1 MPAPASSYRS
11 QGGAGSRVVSALLSV
26 AIAAGII
33 ALLILAGL
41 MPEVFVPFGTKSL
54 STFEVSAGQEAAQ
67 ATKSDQPEPQQRS
80 AARPKAAAAP
90 PRTAPPPPPVPS
102 QPTPVPEA
110 PTLPGVIQLSP
121 SEFAATDI
129 GRIRGTAPARDGAG
143 SGSASA
149 STGGSR
155 QVAGP
160 GGGPGGKTLYAAD
173 WYREPSRAEV
183 APYMPAGVSE
193 GWGMIACR
201 TVERYHVEDCRVIG
215 ETPGSRIG
223 QGLRQAAWQF
233 LVIPPR
239 EDGRPMLGVWVRIRF
254 DLVRGVER

>member
-1 MPAPASSYRS
+1 MPASASSYRS
-11 QGGAGSRVVSALLSV
+11 QGGVRSRAVSALLSV

-41 MPEVFVPFGTKSL
+41 MPQVFVPFGTRGL
-54 STFEVSAGQEAAQ
+54 STFDVAGEEAPA
-67 ATKSDQPEPQQRS
+67 ATAAPRERQR
-80 AARPKAAAAP
+80 AAAKPKAASAP
-90 PRTAPPPPPVPS
+90 AKAPPPPPR
-102 QPTPVPEA
+102 PTAVPEEPA
-110 PTLPGVIQLSP
+110 TPSGMIELSP
-121 SEFAATDI
+121 SDFAATDI
-129 GRIRGTAPARDGAG
+129 GRIRGTAPARGEAEAGTGA
-143 SGSASA
+143 SGRA
-149 STGGSR
+149 
-155 QVAGP
+155 VAGP
-160 GGGPGGKTLYAAD
+160 SLAPGGKTLYAAD

-183 APYMPAGVSE
+183 APYMPAGVAE

-239 EDGRPMLGVWVRIRF
+239 ENGRPMLGTWVRIRF

>member
-1 MPAPASSYRS
+1 MLGSASSYRS
-11 QGGAGSRVVSALLSV
+11 QSGAGSRLVSALLSV

-33 ALLILAGL
+33 AVLILAGL
-41 MPEVFVPFGTKSL
+41 MPEVFVPFGTRSL
-54 STFEVSAGQEAAQ
+54 STFDVHAGQEAPA
-67 ATKSDQPEPQQRS
+67 ATPQERREERREAAKPKATPEPPR
-80 AARPKAAAAP
+80 AAP
-90 PRTAPPPPPVPS
+90 PAPRPPSESPDTASMPPNMIV
-102 QPTPVPEA
+102 
-110 PTLPGVIQLSP
+110 LSAE
-121 SEFAATDI
+121 EFAAADI
-129 GRIRGTAPARDGAG
+129 GRIRGTAPPREAAGAG
-143 SGSASA
+143 TATASR
-149 STGGSR
+149 S
-155 QVAGP
+155 VAGP
-160 GGGPGGKTLYAAD
+160 GAGPGGKTLYAAD

-201 TVERYHVEDCRVIG
+201 TIERYHVEDCRVIG

-239 EDGRPMLGVWVRIRF
+239 ENGRPMLGTWVRIRF